1 MCALASSVCEVVPVT
16 GNFQAETAL
25 NPLAQ
30 EALLAAF
37 ESGWADPKK
46 IGQNSSKAAILRNNA
61 LESIS
66 HRLGLGVDQIE
77 ITGEVGL
84 SYFLSLA
91 GFLSSEKTLY
101 FGAGDRSGV
110 IATVRSHQG
119 QNKEIALLPDGRLD
133 FGTAA
138 IKENSILAFQL
149 ANGESGAI
157 NSLPDQLPND
167 LLIAIDATASGSRVP
182 LPARWDSAAFDSR
195 AWGGPAGLAIVAIAN
210 SAQWKN
216 PLPHI
221 SSARRTY
228 GTYSLPL
235 LLASA
240 VALENFD
247 EDAISSRNQNEKVR
261 KAITAAI
268 PNALIA
274 GDLGKSMPH
283 LLSMVFPGTNGEE
296 VLRALSTKGFAVDSG
311 SACTAMNLQ
320 PSHVLAAMGL
330 PTDGNIRIAIHPK
343 TSESQI
349 DGLITALLDA
359 VQSLQQK

>member
-1 MCALASSVCEVVPVT
+1 MVPVT

-30 EALLAAF
+30 EALQAAF
-37 ESGWADPKK
+37 DSGWADPKK
-46 IGQNSSKAAILRNNA
+46 IGQNPSKAAILRNNA
-61 LESIS
+61 LESIAG
-66 HRLGLGVDQIE
+66 HLGLTPDQIE

-91 GFLSSEKTLY
+91 GFLNPEKTLY

-119 QNKEIALLPDGRLD
+119 STKEISLLKDGRLD
-133 FGTAA
+133 FGKVTIEA
-138 IKENSILAFQL
+138 NSILAFQL

-157 NSLPDQLPND
+157 NALPDQLPSD
-167 LLIAIDATASGSRVP
+167 LLIAIDATASGARVP
-182 LPARWDSAAFDSR
+182 LPGRWDSAAFDSR
-195 AWGGPAGLAIVAIAN
+195 AWGGPAGLAIVAIKN

-228 GTYSLPL
+228 GTFSLPL

-247 EDAISSRNQNEKVR
+247 QDAIVIRDQNEKIRRAVTT
-261 KAITAAI
+261 AIS
-268 PNALIA
+268 NALIA
-274 GDLGKSMPH
+274 GDLDNSMPH
-283 LLSMVFPGTNGEE
+283 LLSIVFPSTNGEE
-296 VLRALSTKGFAVDSG
+296 VLRALSAKGFAVDSG

-330 PTDGNIRIAIHPK
+330 PTDGNIRIAIHPNTK
-343 TSESQI
+343 EAEI
-349 DGLITALLDA
+349 DSLIIALLDA

>member
-1 MCALASSVCEVVPVT
+1 MVPVT

-37 ESGWADPKK
+37 DSGWADPKK
-46 IGQNSSKAAILRNNA
+46 IGQSPSKAAILRNNA
-61 LESIS
+61 LESIA
-66 HRLGLGVDQIE
+66 HRLALTVDQIE

-91 GFLSSEKTLY
+91 GFLSPEKTLY

-119 QNKEIALLPDGRLD
+119 PTQEISLLKDGRLD
-133 FGTAA
+133 FT
-138 IKENSILAFQL
+138 KSTMESDSILAFQL

-157 NSLPDQLPND
+157 NSLPAQLPTD
-167 LLIAIDATASGSRVP
+167 LLIAVDATASGSRVA
-182 LPARWDSAAFDSR
+182 LPPRWDSAAFDSR
-195 AWGGPAGLAIVAIAN
+195 AWNGPAGLAIVAIKN
-210 SAQWKN
+210 SAHWKN

-221 SSARRTY
+221 SSIRRTY

-240 VALENFD
+240 IALENFED
-247 EDAISSRNQNEKVR
+247 DAIFIRKQNLKIRSAV
-261 KAITAAI
+261 KAAL
-268 PNALIA
+268 PNTLIA
-274 GDLGKSMPH
+274 GDLDISMPH

-296 VLRALSTKGFAVDSG
+296 VLRELSAKGFAVDSG

-330 PTDGNIRIAIHPK
+330 PTDGNIRIAIHAGV
-343 TSESQI
+343 TESEI
-349 DGLITALLDA
+349 DALITALLDA

>member
-1 MCALASSVCEVVPVT
+1 MVPVT

-37 ESGWADPKK
+37 DSGWADPKK
-46 IGQNSSKAAILRNNA
+46 IGQNPSKAAILRNNA

-91 GFLSSEKTLY
+91 GFLNPEKNLY

-110 IATVRSHQG
+110 IATVRSHIG
-119 QNKEIALLPDGRLD
+119 VIKEIPLREDGRLD
-133 FGTAA
+133 FGRVA
-138 IKENSILAFQL
+138 IEANSILALQL

-157 NSLPDQLPND
+157 NSLPEQLPKD
-167 LLIAIDATASGSRVP
+167 LLIAIDATASGSRVA

-221 SSARRTY
+221 SSVRRTY

-240 VALENFD
+240 VALENFE
-247 EDAISSRNQNEKVR
+247 EDTELIRNQNEKIR
-261 KAITAAI
+261 SAITTAV

-274 GDLGKSMPH
+274 GDLDKSMPH
-283 LLSMVFPGTNGEE
+283 LLSMIFPGTNGEE
-296 VLRALSTKGFAVDSG
+296 ILRALATKGFAVDSG

-330 PTDGNIRIAIHPK
+330 PTNGNIRIAIHPK
-343 TSESQI
+343 TSESEI
-349 DGLITALLDA
+349 NGLITALLDA